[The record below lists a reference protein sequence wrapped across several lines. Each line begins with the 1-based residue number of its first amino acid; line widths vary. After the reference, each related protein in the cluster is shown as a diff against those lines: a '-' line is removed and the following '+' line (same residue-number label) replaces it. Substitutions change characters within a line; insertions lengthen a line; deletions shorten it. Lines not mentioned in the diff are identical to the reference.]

1 MHRPP
6 IRAAVTWG
14 LVATLLLP
22 VVLAV
27 VLGLGGLLGA
37 VGDESG
43 ARACRRVALAA
54 GAVWLVAVVATTAAS
69 AVAVLERPEPRRH
82 APGTRMRL
90 RRRERDLRGAGPEPG
105 ERGG

>member
-6 IRAAVTWG
+6 IRAALTWG

-27 VLGLGGLLGA
+27 VLGLGGLLAA

-43 ARACRRVALAA
+43 ARACRRVALVA
-54 GAVWLVAVVATTAAS
+54 GAVWLVAVVTTTAAS
-69 AVAVLERPEPRRH
+69 AVAVLERQEQPRLAPVKRMRPRR
-82 APGTRMRL
+82 RD
-90 RRRERDLRGAGPEPG
+90 RDLRGAGTQPG
-105 ERGG
+105 ERSG

>member
-6 IRAAVTWG
+6 IRAALTWG

-82 APGTRMRL
+82 APGKRMRL
-90 RRRERDLRGAGPEPG
+90 RRRERHLRGAVPEPG
-105 ERGG
+105 ERRG